1 MVVFA
6 NNNLGGFITPNIAN
20 FTNTMEE
27 LLLTNTNISGCLPM
41 EVGFLYKLRVLDV
54 SSNKS
59 AGILADDQ
67 NNCPPDKPL
76 QNDDS

>member
-1 MVVFA
+1 
-6 NNNLGGFITPNIAN
+6 
-20 FTNTMEE
+20 MEE

-67 NNCPPDKPL
+67 KNCPPDKPL
-76 QNDDS
+76 QNDDSCDAVLEHSVDCFELFSGNTLE